1 MSQQQNKNGL
11 NMADVSAKPK
21 TARTA
26 MASGSIFLGQ
36 KAYDMVVSRT
46 LPKGDALS
54 LAQMAGI
61 MGAKQT
67 PFLLPLCHPI
77 SLNRA
82 IIEYVS
88 RPNKC
93 AVEVFCLTDISE
105 RTGVEMEAL
114 CGLSIALNTIWDLA
128 KPINPALEISQI
140 RLLYKSGGKSGN
152 WTHPDGIPAEAVKF
166 LEQYT

>member
-1 MSQQQNKNGL
+1 MSQLQNNNGL

-26 MASGSIFLGQ
+26 LAAGKIFLDQ
-36 KAYDMVVSRT
+36 EAYKIVVNRT

-54 LAQMAGI
+54 LAQMAGV

-82 IIEYVS
+82 LIEYVS
-88 RPNKC
+88 RPDEF
-93 AVEVFCLTDISE
+93 AVEVFCLTDITE
-105 RTGVEMEAL
+105 RTGVEMEAI

-140 RLLYKSGGKSGN
+140 RLLYKSGGKSGE
-152 WTHPDGIPAEAVKF
+152 WTHPDGIPIEAKKL